1 MQILQATDMGEKHL
15 DPSLGSLNRCYKE
28 QKNHPVDPCL
38 NSDPQICEHNT
49 MLVMSLSL
57 GLSVTQQ

>member
-1 MQILQATDMGEKHL
+1 MQILQATDMGETHL
-15 DPSLGSLNRCYKE
+15 DPSLGSLNKCYKE
-28 QKNHPVDPCL
+28 QKNHPVEPCL

-49 MLVMSLSL
+49 MLVMTLSL